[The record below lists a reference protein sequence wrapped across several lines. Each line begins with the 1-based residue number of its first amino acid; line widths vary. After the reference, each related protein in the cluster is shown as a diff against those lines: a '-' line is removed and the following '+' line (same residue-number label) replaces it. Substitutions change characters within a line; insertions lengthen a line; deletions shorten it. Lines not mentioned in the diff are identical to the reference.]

1 MHKTGNRAGKLLAG
15 MIGLGLGLLAARG
28 ASPAGK
34 VDFSKDVLPI
44 LSDKCFHCHGPDDS
58 GRKAKLRLDTQEG
71 AFRVK
76 DGVANIV
83 KGKPEQSE
91 IIVRVLSKDEDELMP
106 PPSSHRTLTEEQKQT
121 LKRWVEQGAPWGK
134 HWAFLQIPQA
144 IKPPKVKYARTVENG
159 IDRFIRS
166 RMEQEKLKPS
176 AEATKEQLIR
186 RATFD
191 LTGLPPT
198 LEEIDAFL
206 ADKSKKAYEKVIDR
220 LLQSPSYG
228 EQMAREWLDLARY
241 ADTFGYQADVDMNM
255 YPWRD
260 WVIKAFNENLPY
272 DKFITWQLA
281 GDLLPNATPDQKL
294 ATAFNRLHRQT
305 NEGGSIEEEFR
316 VEYVSDRVHTMGT
329 AFLSLTLECARCH
342 DHKYDP
348 ISQKDYYSL
357 TAFFDNI
364 DESGLYSHFTRATPT
379 PTLGLYKDGQE
390 AKLTEVKAQIALQ
403 EAKLN
408 LVMNEAR
415 PRFEQWKNPGVP
427 IIAPKP
433 VTVYAFDEV
442 KDNKTPNALGTNSA
456 VLVDSPKQVEGKVG
470 QALQFSGDNELECRG
485 AGEFNRTDAFSF
497 ALWLKPTEKQSRAVV
512 FHRSRAWTDSGSRG
526 YELVLEDGKPFFGLI
541 HFWPGNAIGVR
552 AKQALPLN
560 EWSYVTVTYDGSS
573 QAAGVALYLNGK
585 RLELETVRDKLTRD
599 IIHRSEW
606 GDMEAGK
613 IELTLAGRFRDN
625 GFKNGLIDE
634 LAIYDRALTEFEVA
648 EMLPHADVAKVNNDA
663 EFYAYYLNR
672 FDENYQKVQAELK
685 RLRGVENNIADGV
698 QEIMVMKE
706 LPQRRPTYLLKR
718 GAYDAPAEEVFPG
731 TPERIFP
738 MSAEYPKNRLGLA
751 EWMTDPKNP
760 LTARVAVNRI
770 WKLHFGKGLV
780 ATVED
785 FGAQSQRPT
794 HPELLDWLARK
805 YIETGWDRK
814 AMHKLIMMSATYQQ
828 GTVPNAEQLAKDP
841 ENLLLAR
848 GARHRL
854 TAEQIRDSALAVSGL
869 LSPVIGGPSV
879 KPYQPAGLWEE
890 SGTGKSYKQDKGEN
904 LYRRSIY
911 TFWRRTSPPPSML
924 SFDATSREVCTAKR
938 EVTST
943 PLQAL
948 VLLNDPQFVE
958 ASRVLAE
965 KLVKAE
971 PQAVDERIVRSFR
984 LLTGRTPDKDEVAIL
999 ERLYAEQK
1007 ERFAKDT
1014 PAAQKLVKT
1023 GESKTDTTLDATEVA
1038 ATTMLV
1044 STLMNFDE
1052 FVMKR

>member
-1 MHKTGNRAGKLLAG
+1 MHFMGQRTGACWAVMTGLCLSSLTALGAGA
-15 MIGLGLGLLAARG
+15 
-28 ASPAGK
+28 AGK

-44 LSDKCFHCHGPDDS
+44 LSDKCFHCHGPDDA

-83 KGKPEQSE
+83 KGKPDQSE
-91 IIVRVLSKDEDELMP
+91 IISRVFSKDEDDLMP

-134 HWAFLQIPQA
+134 HWAFA
-144 IKPPKVKYARTVENG
+144 EVAKVTPPKVKNTGAVNNE
-159 IDRFIRS
+159 IDRFILARL
-166 RMEQEKLKPS
+166 EQEKLKPS
-176 AEATKEQLIR
+176 REASKEQLIR
-186 RATFD
+186 RATLD

-206 ADKSKKAYEKVIDR
+206 KDKSKNAYEKVIDR
-220 LLQSPSYG
+220 LLQSPRYG

-260 WVIKAFNENLPY
+260 WVIRAFNENLPY

-281 GDLLPNATPDQKL
+281 GDLLPNATPEQRL

-316 VEYVSDRVHTMGT
+316 IEYVSDRVHTMGT

-357 TAFFDNI
+357 TAFFSSI

-379 PTLGLYKDGQE
+379 PTLNLFKDDQETRLTSVRTEIAQQE
-390 AKLTEVKAQIALQ
+390 AKMESIAKTAKAD
-403 EAKLN
+403 
-408 LVMNEAR
+408 
-415 PRFEQWKNPGVP
+415 FEKWKNPG
-427 IIAPKP
+427 APVFMAKP
-433 VTVYAFDEV
+433 VAIYSFDEV
-442 KDNKTPNALGTNSA
+442 KDKKTPNALGTNAA
-456 VLVDSPKQVEGKVG
+456 VLVDEPKHVEGQAGK
-470 QALQFSGDNELECRG
+470 ALQFSGDNELECRG
-485 AGEFNRTDAFSF
+485 SGEFNRTDAFSF
-497 ALWLKPTEKQSRAVV
+497 ALWLKPTEKQARAVV

-552 AKQALPLN
+552 AKEALPLN
-560 EWSYVTVTYDGSS
+560 EWSHVVVTYDGSS
-573 QAAGVALYLNGK
+573 KAAGVALYLNGQ

-613 IELTLAGRFRDN
+613 IELTLAGRFRDS

-634 LAIYDRALTEFEVA
+634 VAIYDKALTEFEVA
-648 EMLPHADVAKVNNDA
+648 EMLPHADTAKVNND
-663 EFYAYYLNR
+663 EELFAYYLNR
-672 FDENYQKVQAELK
+672 VDEKYINAQNELK
-685 RLRGVENNIADGV
+685 RLRVAENNVADGV

-706 LPQRRPTYLLKR
+706 LPQRRHTYLLKR

-738 MSAEYPKNRLGLA
+738 MAAEYPKNRLGLA

-780 ATVED
+780 STVED
-785 FGAQSQRPT
+785 FGFQGQSPT

-814 AMHKLIMMSATYQQ
+814 AMHKLILMSATYQQ
-828 GTVPNAEQLAKDP
+828 ASVPTEEQFAKDP

-848 GARHRL
+848 GPRHRL

-869 LSPVIGGPSV
+869 LSPTIGGPSV

-890 SGTGKSYKQDKGEN
+890 SGTGKSYKQDKGES

-965 KLVKAE
+965 KLVKTE
-971 PQAVDERIVRSFR
+971 PNDVEKRVQTGFRIM
-984 LLTGRTPDKDEVAIL
+984 TGRTPDKDEVKIL
-999 ERLYAEQK
+999 EQLYAEQH
-1007 ERFAKDT
+1007 ERFAKNKE
-1014 PAAQKLVKT
+1014 AALKLLKT
-1023 GESKTDTTLDATEVA
+1023 GESKVDATLDATEVA
-1038 ATTMLV
+1038 TTTMLV

>member
-1 MHKTGNRAGKLLAG
+1 MTGNIATRVWAVV
-15 MIGLGLGLLAARG
+15 ISLGLSLLAARG
-28 ASPAGK
+28 ASPTGK

-44 LSDKCFHCHGPDDS
+44 LSDKCFHCHGPDEE

-83 KGKPEQSE
+83 KGKPDQSE
-91 IIVRVLSKDEDELMP
+91 IIARVFSTDEDDLMP
-106 PPSSHRTLTEEQKQT
+106 PPSSHRPLTEEQKQI

-134 HWAFLQIPQA
+134 HWAYTEIA
-144 IKPPKVKYARTVENG
+144 KVKPPKVKNTRAVNNE
-159 IDRFIRS
+159 IDRFILARL
-166 RMEQEKLKPS
+166 EQQKMKPS
-176 AEATKEQLIR
+176 PVATKEHLIR

-206 ADKSKKAYEKVIDR
+206 ADKSKNAYEKVIDR
-220 LLQSPSYG
+220 LLQSPRYG

-241 ADTFGYQADVDMNM
+241 ADTFGYQSDVDMNM

-281 GDLLPNATPDQKL
+281 GDLLPNATPEQRL

-316 VEYVSDRVHTMGT
+316 IEYVADRVHTMGT

-379 PTLGLYKDGQE
+379 PTLNLYKDDQE
-390 AKLTEVKAQIALQ
+390 AKAAEAKAQIALQ
-403 EAKLN
+403 EAKLK
-408 LVMNEAR
+408 LMTIEAR
-415 PRFEQWKNPGVP
+415 PRFEQWKNPGAP
-427 IIAPKP
+427 IVAPKP
-433 VTVYAFDEV
+433 VAVYSFEEV
-442 KDNKTPNALGTNSA
+442 KDNKTPNAMGTNA
-456 VLVDSPKQVEGKVG
+456 AMLVDEPKQVAGKNG

-485 AGEFNRTDAFSF
+485 SGKFNRTDAFSF
-497 ALWLKPTEKQSRAVV
+497 ALWLKPTEKQARAVV

-552 AKQALPLN
+552 AKEALPLN
-560 EWSYVTVTYDGSS
+560 EWSHVVVTYDGSS
-573 QAAGVALYLNGK
+573 KAEGVALYLNGQ
-585 RLELETVRDKLTRD
+585 RLALDVVRDKLTRD
-599 IIHRSEW
+599 IIHRAEW
-606 GDMEAGK
+606 GDAEAGK

-634 LAIYDRALTEFEVA
+634 VSIYDQALTEFEVG
-648 EMLPHADVAKVNNDA
+648 EMLHPTAVPKVANEEDL
-663 EFYAYYLNR
+663 YAYYLNR
-672 FDENYQKVQAELK
+672 HDEVYRAAQAELK
-685 RLRGVENNIADGV
+685 RLRVSENKIADGV

-706 LPQRRPTYLLKR
+706 LPKRRPTYLLKR

-738 MSAEYPKNRLGLA
+738 MAAKYPKNRLGLA
-751 EWMTDPKNP
+751 GWMTDPKNP
-760 LTARVAVNRI
+760 LTSRVAVNRI

-780 ATVED
+780 STVED

-814 AMHKLIMMSATYQQ
+814 AMHKLILMSATYQQ
-828 GTVPNAEQLAKDP
+828 ASVPNAEQLNKDP

-848 GARHRL
+848 GPRHRL

-869 LSPVIGGPSV
+869 LSTTIGGPSV
-879 KPYQPAGLWEE
+879 KPYQPTGLWEE

-971 PQAVDERIVRSFR
+971 PQSVGKRIMASFR
-984 LLTGRTPDKDEVAIL
+984 QLTGRSPDKDEVAIL

-1007 ERFAKDT
+1007 ERFTIDAAAAK
-1014 PAAQKLVKT
+1014 KLVKT
-1023 GESKTDTTLDATEVA
+1023 GEAKQDASLDAAEVA